1 MSNQNS
7 RKGKVDNC
15 FTLFATRRDRKVRL
29 SSFCFCSLCQVWLCE
44 NTSSL
49 HGLLSCYKD
58 MQSTHTYSYV
68 LYLGEKVS
76 ERSSCLLSLPTGTV
90 SPILTKKRQ
99 NRALALSKRHLQCTS
114 EPLTERRSTSSN
126 NITKYPHDSR
136 WLLAKYQADSE
147 WKFGQK
153 KMINLVA
160 SNIQSRNSS
169 GEIKVYQYIFG
180 LERVSN
186 RLSCTLTASISI
198 WRLLAHPCN
207 KDAAEDFA
215 KGHILD
221 KEWQHTSYIL
231 CQGSWSC
238 ISLGIHHQF
247 PESMSVSVFF
257 CCLGRNRTQ
266 LAWHRGIYASKI
278 LPTHSSH
285 QIPSKSAWSQNL
297 FLHLSSASPGGHK
310 KTLENLKNSDLG
322 RLQLCSIK
330 TVQVLQNLSY
340 IWKPLM

>member
-1 MSNQNS
+1 MAASEI
-7 RKGKVDNC
+7 
-15 FTLFATRRDRKVRL
+15 
-29 SSFCFCSLCQVWLCE
+29 SSWFWMEVW
-44 NTSSL
+44 
-49 HGLLSCYKD
+49 
-58 MQSTHTYSYV
+58 
-68 LYLGEKVS
+68 
-76 ERSSCLLSLPTGTV
+76 P
-90 SPILTKKRQ
+90 
-99 NRALALSKRHLQCTS
+99 
-114 EPLTERRSTSSN
+114 
-126 NITKYPHDSR
+126 
-136 WLLAKYQADSE
+136 
-147 WKFGQK
+147 K

-169 GEIKVYQYIFG
+169 GEIQVYQYIFG

-257 CCLGRNRTQ
+257 CCLGGNRTQ
-266 LAWHRGIYASKI
+266 LAWHQGIYTSKI